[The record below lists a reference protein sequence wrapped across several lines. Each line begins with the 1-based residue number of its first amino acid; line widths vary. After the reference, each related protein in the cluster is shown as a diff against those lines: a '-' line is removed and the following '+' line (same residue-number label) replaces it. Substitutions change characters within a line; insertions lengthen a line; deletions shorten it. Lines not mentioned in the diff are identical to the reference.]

1 MSEESIR
8 NKTVKG
14 VGWTAV
20 ESVTKYAVSF
30 IVGIIL
36 ARLLSPDDYGLIGIM
51 AIFTAVADSLID
63 SGFSSALIKKKNAT
77 EDDYNTV
84 FIINFV
90 MSIFLYVVLFLCA
103 HSIADFFERQ
113 ELVDLIRIESVNIIL
128 GAMCIVQR
136 VQLTK
141 ALDFKSQTRLSLS
154 ASVISGL
161 LGITFAYLGFGVWA
175 LVISSIS
182 GTLIRA
188 ILLWYYNR
196 WLPKFLFSVI
206 SFKELFGF
214 GWKLMVSGLINTVW
228 NDIYKVVVGKFY
240 APATLGQYTRAKG
253 FSGIFSTNLTSIVQ
267 RVSYPALSQIQDDKD
282 RLKNGYRITIKAT
295 MLITFSCMLMLA
307 AVAQPMVLCVIG
319 EKWLQSALILQIICF
334 GNMLYPLQALNLN
347 MLQIQGRSD
356 LFLKLEIIKKTISV
370 GPILLGI
377 FINIYWMF
385 IGSVFVSYI
394 CYYINAYYS
403 GPFLNYSI
411 KDQIKDIMPTFL
423 IALGCAI
430 VVYVMSYLPWNH
442 FVVFPLQLIVGF
454 GLLMF
459 VHEKVR
465 LSEYIEVK
473 NIALSYLKGFKFKR
487 IKK

>member
-20 ESVTKYAVSF
+20 ESVAKYAVSF

-103 HSIADFFERQ
+103 HPIADFFERQ

-267 RVSYPALSQIQDDKD
+267 RVTYPALSQIQDDKD